1 MYEEAVSSG
10 KIAAPHRGPLPS
22 GCKYQRVRNTS
33 CDATEMMDKEKGK
46 CEKDVQCC
54 FHDCDSA
61 RFTAR
66 KAFGD
71 FVDGVFVVEDLK
83 EGEMPMLDG

>member
-1 MYEEAVSSG
+1 MYEEAVRSG

-33 CDATEMMDKEKGK
+33 CDATKMMGE
-46 CEKDVQCC
+46 CVKDVRCC
-54 FHDCDSA
+54 LSDCDSA

-83 EGEMPMLDG
+83 EGEMPILDR